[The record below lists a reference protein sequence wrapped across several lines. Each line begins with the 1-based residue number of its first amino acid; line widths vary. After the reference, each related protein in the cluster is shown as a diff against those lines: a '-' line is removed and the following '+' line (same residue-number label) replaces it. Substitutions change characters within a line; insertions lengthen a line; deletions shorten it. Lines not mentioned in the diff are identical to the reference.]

1 MRSAK
6 LAQLVLLAFA
16 YTDQRTELTESMPEL
31 PAAAVVPASG
41 GSEPRLISRPRS
53 ARPRTMT
60 CGCTRLRPVSYELE
74 NGLVKTTRV
83 YLMANVLFEQI
94 RPAVGQ

>member
-1 MRSAK
+1 
-6 LAQLVLLAFA
+6 
-16 YTDQRTELTESMPEL
+16 
-31 PAAAVVPASG
+31 
-41 GSEPRLISRPRS
+41 
-53 ARPRTMT
+53 
-60 CGCTRLRPVSYELE
+60 VSYELE